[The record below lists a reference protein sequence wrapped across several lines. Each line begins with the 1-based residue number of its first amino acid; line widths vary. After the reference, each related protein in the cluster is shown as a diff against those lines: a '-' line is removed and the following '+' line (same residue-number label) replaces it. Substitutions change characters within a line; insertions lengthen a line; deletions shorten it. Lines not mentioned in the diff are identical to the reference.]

1 MNLVPT
7 AAPCYRYRVAR
18 DLHHPHREQLS
29 LAGVLEALSDPARL
43 EIVRRLHEQGEDRCG
58 SFEELGSKANLTYH
72 FARLREAGVTQTRI
86 EGPYRYISL
95 RARDLEARFPG
106 LLEAVLESARREQN
120 LRARR

>member
-1 MNLVPT
+1 MILVPIP
-7 AAPCYRYRVAR
+7 APCYRWSVAR
-18 DLHHPHREQLS
+18 ALHHPHREQLS

-43 EIVRRLHEQGEDRCG
+43 EIVRRLHDQGEDRCG
-58 SFEELGSKANLTYH
+58 SFEALGSKANLTYH

-95 RARDLEARFPG
+95 RSRDLEARFPG